1 MGMEDEGGG
10 FGEAKRE
17 EEGEG
22 EAPGGGGAKVVN
34 LDYWA
39 VKSNA
44 TPSTGTLS
52 GGGGRKTF
60 SFTVSL
66 QCIDSVVN
74 RGRRKLQHLPD
85 PLPHREYSLF
95 CKKIPVGISPVDGYR
110 RKGEEEKEGVM

>member
-52 GGGGRKTF
+52 GGGGEKLSPSPFPF
-60 SFTVSL
+60 SV
-66 QCIDSVVN
+66 
-74 RGRRKLQHLPD
+74 
-85 PLPHREYSLF
+85 
-95 CKKIPVGISPVDGYR
+95 
-110 RKGEEEKEGVM
+110 

>member
-22 EAPGGGGAKVVN
+22 EAPGGGGGAKVVN

-52 GGGGRKTF
+52 GGGGEKLSPSPFPF
-60 SFTVSL
+60 SV
-66 QCIDSVVN
+66 
-74 RGRRKLQHLPD
+74 
-85 PLPHREYSLF
+85 
-95 CKKIPVGISPVDGYR
+95 
-110 RKGEEEKEGVM
+110 